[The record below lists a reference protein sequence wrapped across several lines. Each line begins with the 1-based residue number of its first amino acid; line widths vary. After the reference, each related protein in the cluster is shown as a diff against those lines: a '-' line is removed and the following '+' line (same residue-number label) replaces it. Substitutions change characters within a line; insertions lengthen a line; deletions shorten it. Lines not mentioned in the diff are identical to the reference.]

1 MLQVVASR
9 QTFLL
14 IFFIQKVVKIRGLI
28 NSARV
33 LLFGDPL
40 DDDSPY
46 VGNPWT
52 SISPVTIF
60 EVSKSIASM
69 SGKTSPLDLIP
80 TNILKACSDVFS
92 PIIMELANRS
102 FVQGCF
108 PSCFKVAQVKPILK
122 KPGMDEDVLASYRP
136 ISNLSTVSKI
146 VERLFLARLKS
157 HVAGSKNFN
166 AKQSGFRSN
175 HSTETAIQS
184 ILNDIFRS
192 ADNGE
197 LSILVALDISAA
209 FDTIDHGTL
218 LRRLGHTFG
227 MHGVTLNWI
236 SSYLSDRYQY
246 VKIGDVCSDKLSS
259 EFGVPQ
265 GSVLGP
271 MLFVLFI
278 SPVAQVVEK
287 FGLRH
292 HQYADDTQIYV
303 SFKPTDSLQCLS
315 VIERTTHAVR
325 NWFYNEW
332 IAFKPSQDRSHVSWY
347 IEEFV
352 ESEGSNSYK
361 YIWLGYQTIRTR
373 QKPWGNYRCQDK
385 FRSTRQ

>member
-1 MLQVVASR
+1 M
-9 QTFLL
+9 T
-14 IFFIQKVVKIRGLI
+14 IRGLI

-46 VGNPWT
+46 V
-52 SISPVTIF
+52 
-60 EVSKSIASM
+60 
-69 SGKTSPLDLIP
+69 D
-80 TNILKACSDVFS
+80 NILKACSDVFS
-92 PIIMELANRS
+92 PIITALTNRS

-122 KPGMDEDVLASYRP
+122 KPGMDEDVLTSYRP

-166 AKQSGFRSN
+166 VKQSGFRSN

-209 FDTIDHGTL
+209 FDTIDHTTL

-236 SSYLSDRYQY
+236 SSYLSDRCQY

-259 EFGVPQ
+259 DFGVSQ
-265 GSVLGP
+265 GSVVLGP

-287 FGLRH
+287 GKVGFPGSGLH
-292 HQYADDTQIYV
+292 
-303 SFKPTDSLQCLS
+303 FL
-315 VIERTTHAVR
+315 
-325 NWFYNEW
+325 
-332 IAFKPSQDRSHVSWY
+332 
-347 IEEFV
+347 
-352 ESEGSNSYK
+352 
-361 YIWLGYQTIRTR
+361 
-373 QKPWGNYRCQDK
+373 
-385 FRSTRQ
+385 